1 MHPSTT
7 ANCPSAKSARTLG
20 RQLLLCVLF
29 TLTSSLSLSSQTL
42 VSRSPFLPHDH
53 KKKTAPVVPKP
64 VATNG
69 AIARQIEFRGIVQ
82 MNGVYKFS
90 LFNKSDQ
97 KGYWIPEGESRDNI
111 KITKFDAD
119 SKTVTVSQN
128 GRTEKL
134 TLMESTDVP
143 MAVAVSAPPAKAKTG
158 NSTNRGL
165 PPGLTVQ
172 VNNNSKPTTTVPRRR
187 VILPKKN

>member
-7 ANCPSAKSARTLG
+7 ANCPSAKSDRIFG

-29 TLTSSLSLSSQTL
+29 TLTSSLSLTSQTL
-42 VSRSPFLPHDH
+42 ESRSPFLPHDH
-53 KKKTAPVVPKP
+53 KKPTRVEPKP
-64 VATNG
+64 VVVNG

-134 TLMESTDVP
+134 SLMESTDVP
-143 MAVAVSAPPAKAKTG
+143 MAVAVSAPPAQANNAKP
-158 NSTNRGL
+158 SL
-165 PPGLTVQ
+165 PPGVTIK
-172 VNNNSKPTTTVPRRR
+172 VNNNSKPSVAVPRRR

>member
-7 ANCPSAKSARTLG
+7 ANCPSAKSARYG
-20 RQLLLCVLF
+20 SQLLLCVLF

-42 VSRSPFLPHDH
+42 ESRSPFLPHDH
-53 KKKTAPVVPKP
+53 KKPTRVEPPKA
-64 VATNG
+64 VAANG

-111 KITKFDAD
+111 KITKFDVD

-143 MAVAVSAPPAKAKTG
+143 MAVATSAPPATANNATP
-158 NSTNRGL
+158 NL